1 MAEWLQ
7 IDEESEPNVEEIM
20 RQIREHVAH
29 YREEDVLNEIEDR
42 LETKLAGGLGPRVYE
57 ALATALRQESSSG
70 VVLQVRRSSLPL
82 VGRLVDAV
90 RGELHRLAI
99 FYVNCHASSHSVVE
113 TELLRTLALTLQ
125 AVENGQSEL
134 AEMRTEL
141 VNLRQRIK

>member
-29 YREEDVLNEIEDR
+29 YREEDVLGEIEDR
-42 LETKLAGGLGPRVYE
+42 LATKLGGGLGPRVYQ
-57 ALATALRQESSSG
+57 ALATALRQELASG

-82 VGRLVDAV
+82 VGRLIDAV
-90 RGELHRLAI
+90 RGELHRLAL
-99 FYVNCHASSHSVVE
+99 FYVNRHASSHAVVE
-113 TELLRTLALTLQ
+113 TELLRTLALTLL
-125 AVENGQSEL
+125 AMEKVKSEL

-141 VNLRQRIK
+141 ANLRQGIK

>member
-7 IDEESEPNVEEIM
+7 IDEEGEPNVEEIM

-42 LETKLAGGLGPRVYE
+42 LQTKLAGGLGPRVYE
-57 ALATALRQESSSG
+57 ALATALRQESASG

-90 RGELHRLAI
+90 RGELHRLAL
-99 FYVNCHASSHSVVE
+99 FYVNRHASSHAAVE
-113 TELLRTLALTLQ
+113 IELLRTFALTLQ
-125 AVENGQSEL
+125 ALEDIESEF
-134 AEMRTEL
+134 AEMRREL
-141 VNLRQRIK
+141 ADLRQRIK